1 VEIRLKENVLRYKL
15 SLKDQLNL
23 EWSWWEEP
31 SKGGMECTI
40 LAHIPAKTNAIS
52 VQNKRHMHWKA
63 LDSITAMNN
72 DAEFATPAHSL
83 LLKSRVVG
91 EDRQAQ
97 KSRAASTQ
105 ASPQAAKKKRF
116 TRLDFEC
123 F

>member
-1 VEIRLKENVLRYKL
+1 VEIGLNENVLRYKL
-15 SLKDQLNL
+15 PLKDQLNL

-40 LAHIPAKTNAIS
+40 LAHIPTKTNTIS
-52 VQNKRHMHWKA
+52 VQNKRHLHWKA

-72 DAEFATPAHSL
+72 DVEFATPTHSL
-83 LLKSRVVG
+83 LLKSKVMG

-97 KSRAASTQ
+97 KSKAANTQ
-105 ASPQAAKKKRF
+105 ASPQATKKKRF